1 MISIR
6 KTFSI
11 RTIFLTLGLLAVLPL
26 AGCASSPTWFRPAST
41 NAALITNLGTMI
53 FAIAIAVFVVVE
65 SLLII
70 SVVRYSRKR
79 EGEPAQIEGNTKFEI
94 AWTAAPAI
102 VLLIVFILSVQTLS
116 QVAYTP
122 SAASNPSGAAVG
134 NAVHVRVVGHQWW
147 WEFQYPE
154 LNITTANE
162 LHAPLNAVV
171 NLDLESVDVI
181 HSFWAPQL
189 AGKTDVIPGH
199 VNHTWFRANQLGTFH
214 GQCAE
219 FCGLEHALMRF
230 EVVVET
236 PEQFQT
242 WVAQQQAPVTAMTGD
257 AAKGEQ
263 LFLNG
268 ACIACHTVN
277 GTKAVGKVGPNLTH
291 LASRKL
297 FAGAVFDN
305 TADNL
310 KKWLTNPPAMKP
322 GTQMPNLNLAPADID
337 ALVAYLASLK

>member
-1 MISIR
+1 MSGQPTFPPR
-6 KTFSI
+6 K
-11 RTIFLTLGLLAVLPL
+11 IFLTLGLLALLPL
-26 AGCASSPTWFRPAST
+26 AGCAGSPTWFMPASS
-41 NAALITNLGTMI
+41 NAALITNLGTII
-53 FAIAIAVFVVVE
+53 FAIAIAVFVIVE
-65 SLLII
+65 SLLVY
-70 SVVRYSRKR
+70 SVVRYSRQR
-79 EGEPAQIEGNTKFEI
+79 EGEPTQIEGNTKFEI
-94 AWTAAPAI
+94 AWTAAPAL
-102 VLLIVFILSVQTLS
+102 VLLVVFVLSVQTLS
-116 QVAYTP
+116 QVAYTASP
-122 SAASNPSGAAVG
+122 ASNASSAAGG
-134 NAVHVRVVGHQWW
+134 AVHVRVIGHQWW

-171 NLDLESVDVI
+171 NFDLESVDVI
-181 HSFWAPQL
+181 HSFWVPQL

-199 VNHTWFRANQLGTFH
+199 VNHTWFQANQLGTFH

-236 PEQFQT
+236 PDQFQT
-242 WVAQQQAPVTAMTGD
+242 WVAQQQAPVAAMTGD

-268 ACIACHTVN
+268 ACIGCHTVN
-277 GTKAVGKVGPNLTH
+277 GTKAQGKVGPNLTH

-305 TADNL
+305 TAANL

-337 ALVAYLASLK
+337 ALVAYLTSLK